1 LTIDRSINNI
11 SGVAIRATS
20 EERREQVIAAAV
32 KEFAAN
38 GFHATSTG
46 AIAKRAGISQPY
58 IYALFPN
65 KHELFLAVHRHVVDR
80 IRRAFLEAARGGAT
94 PEDRLSS
101 MGHAYVELLADRDE
115 ILVQMQAHAAAGDP
129 ALREPVRQEF
139 LRLTEDVRR
148 MSGASM
154 EQVVAFFAK
163 GMLLNVV
170 AALELPDEFVPGSE
184 AEASASD
191 AAPPESAAAPPESAA
206 APPESAAASPASA
219 AASPASASRD

>member
-1 LTIDRSINNI
+1 MPGMAVRS
-11 SGVAIRATS
+11 TS

-32 KEFAAN
+32 KEFAET

-58 IYALFPN
+58 IYALFSN
-65 KHELFLAVHRHVVDR
+65 KHELFLAVHRHVIDR

-94 PEDRLSS
+94 PEERLSS
-101 MGHAYVELLADRDE
+101 MGQAYGELLANRDE

-139 LRLTEDVRR
+139 LRLREDVRR
-148 MSGASM
+148 MSGASD
-154 EQVVAFFAK
+154 EQVTDFLAM

-170 AALELPDEFVPGSE
+170 AALELPDECVPMSGE
-184 AEASASD
+184 
-191 AAPPESAAAPPESAA
+191 AAA
-206 APPESAAASPASA
+206 
-219 AASPASASRD
+219 

>member
-1 LTIDRSINNI
+1 VRS
-11 SGVAIRATS
+11 TS
-20 EERREQVIAAAV
+20 EERREQVIGAAV

-38 GFHATSTG
+38 GFHATTTG

-80 IRRAFLEAARGGAT
+80 IRRAFLVAARGGAD
-94 PEDRLSS
+94 PEERLRS

-139 LRLTEDVRR
+139 LRLIEDVRR
-148 MSGASM
+148 MSGASQ
-154 EQVVAFFAK
+154 EQVVAFLAK

-170 AALELPDEFVPGSE
+170 AALELPEEFVPVSE
-184 AEASASD
+184 AEAPVPDS
-191 AAPPESAAAPPESAA
+191 APPASAAAPP
-206 APPESAAASPASA
+206 
-219 AASPASASRD
+219 ASASSSASRN

>member
-1 LTIDRSINNI
+1 MSVRI
-11 SGVAIRATS
+11 SS
-20 EERREQVIAAAV
+20 EERREQVIDAAV

-65 KHELFLAVHRHVVDR
+65 KHELFLAANRHVVDR
-80 IRRAFLEAARGGAT
+80 IRRAFLEAARGGST
-94 PEDRLSS
+94 TEERLAA
-101 MGHAYVELLADRDE
+101 MGHAYGDLLANRDE

-139 LRLTEDVRR
+139 LRLADDIRE
-148 MSGASM
+148 MSGASQR
-154 EQVVAFFAK
+154 EAVEFLAT

-170 AALELPDEFVPGSE
+170 AALELPEGFMAWSE
-184 AEASASD
+184 E
-191 AAPPESAAAPPESAA
+191 
-206 APPESAAASPASA
+206 
-219 AASPASASRD
+219 